1 MISSELKSTNMP
13 EQFPDSHNA
22 DVDARLRAIE
32 EKGEKIAA
40 LKNELH
46 ELEEKGEK
54 IAALKKEINK
64 NVLSAATVAL
74 IGSVLG
80 LSASLIA
87 GLNFDMGRDG
97 LKIKIQDP
105 ASTEAKFNQFDE
117 RLRALE
123 VSIKTTK
130 AFKQNSQG
138 VAPVKIAADVESL
151 NNRMNSLSTAILASP
166 ERALAIPLLRKD
178 IDGISKRMEELRVQG
193 KSDMDR
199 LYDQQKWMLGG
210 IGTVLLAVAG
220 GAITIILRTLPKGD

>member
-1 MISSELKSTNMP
+1 MP
-13 EQFPDSHNA
+13 EEFPDSHNT

-32 EKGEKIAA
+32 ENEEKLAA
-40 LKNELH
+40 LKNELNK
-46 ELEEKGEK
+46 LEEKGEK
-54 IAALKKEINK
+54 IAALKKELNK

-74 IGSVLG
+74 IGSFLG

-87 GLNFDMGRDG
+87 GFNFDMGRDG
-97 LKIKIQDP
+97 LRIKIQDP
-105 ASTEAKFNQFDE
+105 ASTEAKIDQFDE
-117 RLRALE
+117 RLRELE

-130 AFKQNSQG
+130 AFKQNGQG
-138 VAPVKIAADVESL
+138 VAPVKIASDVESL
-151 NNRMNSLSTAILASP
+151 NNRMNSLSIAILASP

>member
-13 EQFPDSHNA
+13 EEFPDSHNT

-32 EKGEKIAA
+32 ENEEKLAA
-40 LKNELH
+40 LKNELNK
-46 ELEEKGEK
+46 LEEKGEK
-54 IAALKKEINK
+54 IAALKKELNK

-74 IGSVLG
+74 IGSFLG

-87 GLNFDMGRDG
+87 GFNFDMGRDG
-97 LKIKIQDP
+97 LRIKIQDP
-105 ASTEAKFNQFDE
+105 ASTEAKIDQFDE
-117 RLRALE
+117 RLRELE

-130 AFKQNSQG
+130 AFKQNGQG
-138 VAPVKIAADVESL
+138 VAPVKIASDVESL
-151 NNRMNSLSTAILASP
+151 NNRMNSLSIAILASP